1 MILAGID
8 EAGLGPNLGP
18 LTTAATAFRTPGGW
32 DHASLWPRLA
42 EAVAERP
49 RRGETRLVV
58 ADSKLVHARG
68 GIRALEIVVAAF
80 LACLDAA
87 GKPPGAFSRRSRPI
101 PGDGGACPWLDGDVD
116 PPPAPLPPGNAGAG
130 LAGCLA
136 GAGASLAAMR
146 SALLHPEDM
155 NRLLDS
161 GLNKN
166 AVLLGETGA
175 HAADLLD
182 RFPDE
187 DIWLMVDKQG
197 GRNDYLPFLSR
208 LFPGRR
214 LDAVVA
220 GAGESTYR
228 VRSGGGAGAT
238 ISFMPK
244 ADRHSFAAALA
255 SMAAKY
261 VRERAMREFNAWFC
275 ARLPGLRPTAGYPVD
290 ARRWLRETEAFLR
303 GRGIAME
310 AVWRRK

>member
-1 MILAGID
+1 
-8 EAGLGPNLGP
+8 
-18 LTTAATAFRTPGGW
+18 
-32 DHASLWPRLA
+32 
-42 EAVAERP
+42 
-49 RRGETRLVV
+49 LVV

-68 GIRALEIVVAAF
+68 GVRALETVVAAF

-87 GKPPGAFSRRSRPI
+87 GKPPASFSRRSRPI
-101 PGDGGACPWLDGDVD
+101 LGDGDACPWCDIDVD
-116 PPPAPLPPGNAGAG
+116 PPPASLSHGSAGAG
-130 LAGCLA
+130 LAECLA

-146 SALLHPEDM
+146 SALLHPADM

-166 AVLLGETGA
+166 AILLGETGS
-175 HAADLLD
+175 HVADLLD

-187 DIWLMVDKQG
+187 DIWVMVDKQG
-197 GRNDYLPFLSR
+197 GRSDYLPFLSR
-208 LFPGRR
+208 LFPGRW
-214 LDAVVA
+214 LDTVVA
-220 GAGESTYR
+220 GAKESTYR
-228 VRSGGGAGAT
+228 VQSGGGTGAT

-275 ARLPGLRPTAGYPVD
+275 SRLPGLKPTAGYPVD

-303 GRGIAME
+303 GWGIARE
-310 AVWRRK
+310 TVWRRK